1 MFRTES
7 QQKKIC
13 TKCPIAKTANLI
25 GDSVI
30 LIIIKELMQKPK
42 RFGDLCT
49 ILDGVSTRTVSEKLK
64 KLEEEKI
71 VIRTEYSEKP
81 PRVEYQLTKKGKGL
95 KKIVHALLVY
105 GEEFL

>member
-1 MFRTES
+1 MFRTKS
-7 QQKKIC
+7 QQKNIC

-30 LIIIKELMQKPK
+30 LIIIKELLQAPK

-49 ILDGVSTRTVSEKLK
+49 ILEGVSTRTISDKLK
-64 KLEEEKI
+64 KLEEENIITRK
-71 VIRTEYSEKP
+71 EYPEKP
-81 PRVEYQLTKKGKGL
+81 PRVEYELTKKGKGL